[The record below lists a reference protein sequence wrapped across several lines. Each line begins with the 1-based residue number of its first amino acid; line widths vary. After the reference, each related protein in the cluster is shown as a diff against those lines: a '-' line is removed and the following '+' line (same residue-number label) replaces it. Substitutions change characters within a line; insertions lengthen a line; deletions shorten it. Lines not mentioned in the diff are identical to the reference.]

1 MSKPLLTDEVLQR
14 EARKKRFGYYE
25 EDAEDVYEDDVEEW
39 QYGEDDYQGYQEG
52 QTMRIPVEA
61 SVVKSRRI
69 ETIKKERF
77 KSKVNTILFWIV
89 LLMIVFI
96 LAVIYF

>member
-1 MSKPLLTDEVLQR
+1 
-14 EARKKRFGYYE
+14 
-25 EDAEDVYEDDVEEW
+25 
-39 QYGEDDYQGYQEG
+39 
-52 QTMRIPVEA
+52 MRIPVEA

-69 ETIKKERF
+69 ETIKKEQF

-89 LLMIVFI
+89 LLLIAFI